1 MTICQVP
8 HRWLRRQRWRY
19 RRHWGHKGLES
30 PYWIHIQHL
39 HLAQRTSHLAYAV
52 EVYVVQVCL
61 SLFTQPA
68 LNSCSPPREQ
78 HLHLLLESS
87 GHLLQAAA
95 APGRTRCSKC
105 KPPTPSSAKLSAGCG
120 HVASGGRSGTS
131 PGAQFKTAVH
141 MDTVQNRRI
150 AWRLCGFV

>member
-1 MTICQVP
+1 MIKAPT
-8 HRWLRRQRWRY
+8 
-19 RRHWGHKGLES
+19 
-30 PYWIHIQHL
+30 
-39 HLAQRTSHLAYAV
+39 V
-52 EVYVVQVCL
+52 EVQEALGTQRPGISLLDSHPASAPGVQVCL
-61 SLFTQPA
+61 SVFTQPA

-87 GHLLQAAA
+87 GHLLQAVA

-105 KPPTPSSAKLSAGCG
+105 KPPTPRSAKLSAGCG

-150 AWRLCGFV
+150 A